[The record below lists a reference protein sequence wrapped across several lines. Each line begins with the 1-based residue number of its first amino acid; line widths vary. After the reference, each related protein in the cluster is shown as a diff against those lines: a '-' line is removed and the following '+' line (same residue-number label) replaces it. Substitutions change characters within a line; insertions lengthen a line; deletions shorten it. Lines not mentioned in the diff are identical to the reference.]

1 MSAIFLP
8 ITAFIKNK
16 LSGVIIMSL
25 LFILLYASF
34 SFLNINCKSL
44 DFKHSN
50 LEEREE
56 ASLSSYA
63 LCMRVMADGNSNVSG
78 KNVSFCNDLKEQS
91 LKEEEHKICV
101 DALSSKANCYVE
113 IWDRKNLKNGLHRNR

>member
-1 MSAIFLP
+1 MLPVFLP
-8 ITAFIKNK
+8 IMSFFKNK
-16 LSGVIIMSL
+16 LTGVITMSL
-25 LFILLYASF
+25 LLILLYVGF

-78 KNVSFCNDLKEQS
+78 KNVSFCNDLKEQN

-101 DALSSKANCYVE
+101 DALNSKANCYVE
-113 IWDRKNLKNGLHRNR
+113 IWDRKNLKNGLHSK